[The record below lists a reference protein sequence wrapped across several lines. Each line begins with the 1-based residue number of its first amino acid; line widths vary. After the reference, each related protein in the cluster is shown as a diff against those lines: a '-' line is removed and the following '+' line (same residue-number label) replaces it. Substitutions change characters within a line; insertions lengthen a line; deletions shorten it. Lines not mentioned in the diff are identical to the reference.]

1 MSSDES
7 FIFALTII
15 EVAVIAIGI
24 IGNVISIIV
33 FSRKTFRNNSISTYC
48 IALAILECLTLFE
61 FINDIFYL
69 RYNAYLFDQSGVL

>member
-1 MSSDES
+1 MSSNES

-33 FSRKTFRNNSISTYC
+33 QERRIRLAR
-48 IALAILECLTLFE
+48 IA
-61 FINDIFYL
+61 
-69 RYNAYLFDQSGVL
+69 